1 MPSAFTGTDTF
12 NQKRFAPESLPSIK
26 NQTENIMSDII
37 TIALNKLII
46 DPMNVR
52 KTNAKKSIA
61 ELAASISAEGL
72 LQNLIVR
79 EADKKGCYFVTGGG
93 RRLAALNLLVETRQ
107 IAKTAPI
114 NCILRDVSDATAVS
128 LAENHMREAMN
139 PADEFEAFTTLAN
152 EGKTIPDIAA
162 RFGTSEAIV
171 RRRLALG
178 RVSPAL
184 LNLYRN
190 DDMSF
195 DQLSAFTITDDHEA
209 QEAVWNELPS
219 FSRSASSI
227 RAALAGEGVRA
238 SDKRVKF
245 LGGLDAYEAAGG
257 TVRRD
262 LFDELGGYAMDLA
275 KLEALVAAK
284 LETHAKAVRA
294 EGWKWVEIVPEM
306 PWEVLATYSH
316 VYPTKAELSDEQQ
329 AELYRLSSE
338 YDELA
343 ELIEAG
349 AEENGGNVDAEAKIQ
364 AIQDQ
369 ITAISERVN
378 TFGAEALESAGCII
392 TLSQKAEIR
401 IERGL
406 VRPEDQA
413 QSADNGEFVAAYK
426 APLTHSAK
434 LLEDLTAQ
442 KTAAIR
448 VKLVNRPDIA
458 LCAIVHA
465 MLLKVAY
472 DYPRV
477 QSALQISTVSESV
490 ERSMIAPD
498 DCTSVQELCTL
509 RDKVRSQVPS
519 NPDNLWDWCVSS
531 KQDALLDLLAY
542 AAALTVNGIETKFS
556 GDRSPALTHA
566 SQLAETLGLDM
577 RSCFRPK
584 ADNYFAHVNRRVIA
598 EVLDEA
604 RGTEIAS
611 RIGTMK
617 KAEAASY
624 AEHALA
630 ETNWLPEPLRVL
642 ATEPF
647 VFSQAAE

>member
-1 MPSAFTGTDTF
+1 
-12 NQKRFAPESLPSIK
+12 
-26 NQTENIMSDII
+26 MSDII
-37 TIALNKLII
+37 AIALNKLII

-114 NCILRDVSDATAVS
+114 NCILREIGDATAVS

-139 PADEFEAFTTLAN
+139 PADEFEAFTALAN
-152 EGKTIPDIAA
+152 EGKAIPDIAA
-162 RFGTSEAIV
+162 RFGTTEAIV

-178 RVSPAL
+178 RVSSAL

-190 DDMSF
+190 EDMSF
-195 DQLSAFTITDDHEA
+195 DQLSAFSITDDHEA
-209 QEAVWNELPS
+209 QEAVWNELPAY
-219 FSRSASSI
+219 SRSASSI
-227 RAALAGEGVRA
+227 RAALAGDGVRA
-238 SDKRVKF
+238 SDKRVRF

-262 LFDELGGYAMDLA
+262 LFDELGGYATDLA
-275 KLEALVAAK
+275 KLEALVATK
-284 LETHAKAVRA
+284 LETHAETVRA

-306 PWEVLATYSH
+306 PWEVLATYSR
-316 VYPTKAELSDEQQ
+316 VYPTKAELSDAQQ
-329 AELYRLSSE
+329 TELDRLSSE

-349 AEENGGNVDAEAKIQ
+349 AEDEEAEAKVQ

-378 TFGAEALESAGCII
+378 TYGVEALESAGCII

-406 VRPEDQA
+406 VRPEDKA
-413 QSADNGEFVAAYK
+413 QLADSGSFVAAYK

-458 LCAIVHA
+458 LCAVVHA

-477 QSALQISTVSESV
+477 QSALQISIVSESV

-498 DCTSVQELCTL
+498 DCTSIQELGSL
-509 RDKVRSQVPS
+509 RDKVCSQVPS
-519 NPDNLWDWCVSS
+519 NPDDLWDWCVSS
-531 KQDALLDLLAY
+531 KQDVLLDLLAY

-566 SQLAETLGLDM
+566 NQLAETLGLDM

-584 ADNYFAHVNRRVIA
+584 ADNYFAHVNRRVIG
-598 EVLDEA
+598 EVLGEA
-604 RGTEIAS
+604 RGSEIAS

-642 ATEPF
+642 ATEPY

>member
-1 MPSAFTGTDTF
+1 
-12 NQKRFAPESLPSIK
+12 
-26 NQTENIMSDII
+26 
-37 TIALNKLII
+37 
-46 DPMNVR
+46 
-52 KTNAKKSIA
+52 
-61 ELAASISAEGL
+61 
-72 LQNLIVR
+72 
-79 EADKKGCYFVTGGG
+79 
-93 RRLAALNLLVETRQ
+93 VEQRQ
-107 IAKTAPI
+107 IAKTATI
-114 NCILRDVSDATAVS
+114 NCILHEVGDATAVS
-128 LAENHMREAMN
+128 LAENHMREAIN
-139 PADEFEAFTTLAN
+139 PADEFEAFTALVN
-152 EGKTIPDIAA
+152 EGRAIPNIAA
-162 RFGTSEAIV
+162 RFGTSEAIM

-184 LNLYRN
+184 LNIYRN
-190 DDMSF
+190 EDMSF

-209 QEAVWNELPS
+209 QEAVWNELPCYG
-219 FSRSASSI
+219 RSASSI

-262 LFDELGGYAMDLA
+262 LFDELGGYATDLA
-275 KLEALVAAK
+275 KLEALVAVK

-294 EGWKWVEIVPEM
+294 DGWKWVEIVPEM
-306 PWEVLATYSH
+306 PWEGLAAYSQVH
-316 VYPTKAELSDEQQ
+316 PTKAALSDEQQ
-329 AELYRLSSE
+329 AELGRLSSE
-338 YDELA
+338 YDVLA

-349 AEENGGNVDAEAKIQ
+349 AEENGINGDAEAKVQ
-364 AIQDQ
+364 AIQAQ

-378 TFGAEALESAGCII
+378 IFGADALESAGCII
-392 TLSQKAEIR
+392 TLSHKAEIR

-406 VRPEDQA
+406 VRPDDVA
-413 QSADNGEFVAAYK
+413 QSPDNGGFVAAYK

-442 KTAAIR
+442 KTAAVR
-448 VKLVNRPDIA
+448 VKLTKRPAIA
-458 LCAIVHA
+458 LCAVVHA

-477 QSALQISTVSESV
+477 QSALQISIVSESV
-490 ERSMIAPD
+490 ERSMIVPD
-498 DCTSVQELCTL
+498 DCTSILELGSL
-509 RDKVRSQVPS
+509 WDKVRSQVPS
-519 NPDNLWDWCVSS
+519 NPDDLWDWCVSS
-531 KQDALLDLLAY
+531 TKEALLDLVAY
-542 AAALTVNGIETKFS
+542 AAALTVKGIETKFS

-584 ADNYFAHVNRRVIA
+584 ADNYFAHVNRRVIGD
-598 EVLDEA
+598 VLAAA
-604 RGTEIAS
+604 RGVEIAS

-630 ETNWLPEPLRVL
+630 ETSWLPEPLRVL
-642 ATEPF
+642 ATEPYA
-647 VFSQAAE
+647 FSDAAE